1 MSSSANGADLPVS
14 SSAQSNRP
22 KNGKPEFLGFGT
34 FGGVF
39 TPCTLTILGVIMF
52 RRFGYV
58 VGNSGLMWALVILLS
73 AKILTTLTTFS
84 LSAVATNTKVKGG
97 GAYFLI
103 SRSLGAEF
111 GGAIGI
117 VFFLA
122 QAISVAMYVIG
133 FAEVVNELSSAY
145 SVKMVALIT
154 NVVVFICVFIGAG
167 WTIKVQYFIL
177 ATLILS
183 LISFFLGGFNEFQWS
198 YFNEN
203 LNPHYLDAVNDD
215 GVAVKESLRT
225 MFALFFPAVT
235 GIMAGANMSGDL
247 RKPSKSIPQGT
258 LWSIVATAIVYAVM
272 AIFIAGSR
280 PADTLLKNF
289 SVIGD
294 IAKWEI
300 LITAGVFAATISS
313 ALGSMMGAPRI
324 LQALAKDRIFPRLNF
339 FGAGS
344 GTSNEPRRAV
354 IVTFII
360 SSLCIVAADLNTIA
374 PLITMAFMITYGTIN
389 IATFYEGITRNP
401 SYRPTFRYSHWIVSL
416 LGAIGCISVMLLLNP
431 IWALASGLM
440 MVGIYFFIYSKQV
453 ESRFGDLNSGLLF
466 ERTRQN
472 LLKLERTLYH
482 PKNWRPIVLTMS
494 GGGYNR
500 LNLSMF
506 GHWLTR
512 GNGILNIGQ
521 VISGNAEEHT
531 ERIANQE
538 HLLEKFIVDEE
549 LDAFPNIVAAPNLG
563 DGIEYLVQC
572 SGLGALRPNTLLIGW
587 PGDVEKAA
595 PLVST
600 LRTVQKL
607 SRNVV
612 IARLEPTE
620 TPKEAPEGTIDVWWR
635 GRKNGELM
643 LLFAHL
649 LKQNPAWRSRTIRL
663 MRVVSSEEAKT
674 DVLKHLNELA
684 AESRIEIE
692 AEVFVSDHP
701 HHVIGKQSKDSA
713 VTILGFE
720 LPEAGKEDKFF
731 VQIERLIERLPR
743 TLLVSSIGN
752 VKLES

>member
-1 MSSSANGADLPVS
+1 MSSPANPAELPGS
-14 SSAQSNRP
+14 SSAQASRS
-22 KNGKPEFLGFGT
+22 KGEKPEFQGFGT

-58 VGNSGLMWALVILLS
+58 VGNSGLLWALLILLS
-73 AKILTTLTTFS
+73 AKVITTLTTFS

-97 GAYFLI
+97 GAYYLI

-133 FAEVVNELSSAY
+133 FAEVVKELNGSPTWI
-145 SVKMVALIT
+145 VALIT

-183 LISFFLGGFNEFQWS
+183 LISFFVGGFGQFSWS
-198 YFNEN
+198 HFSEN
-203 LNPHYLDAVNDD
+203 LNPHFLDTVDD
-215 GVAVKESLRT
+215 QGVVKKESLFT

-247 RKPSKSIPQGT
+247 KNPSRSIPLGT

-272 AIFIAGSR
+272 AVFIAGCQ
-280 PADTLLKNF
+280 PAKTLVENF
-289 SVIGD
+289 SVINV
-294 IAKWEI
+294 ISEWPI
-300 LITAGVFAATISS
+300 LITAGVFAATLSS

-324 LQALAKDRIFPRLNF
+324 LQALAKDKIFPRLKI

-344 GTSNEPRRAV
+344 GANNEPRRAV
-354 IVTFII
+354 ILTFII
-360 SSLCIVAADLNTIA
+360 SSICIVAADLNTIA

-389 IATFYEGITRNP
+389 IATFYEGITKNP
-401 SYRPTFRYSHWIVSL
+401 SYRPTFRYSHWITSL
-416 LGAIGCISVMLLLNP
+416 LGAIGCITVMFLLNP
-431 IWALASGLM
+431 LWALASGLIM
-440 MVGIYFFIYSKQV
+440 TGIYFFIYRKQV
-453 ESRFGDLNSGLLF
+453 EAQFGDLGSGLLF

-472 LLKLERTLYH
+472 LLKLERAMYH
-482 PKNWRPIVLTMS
+482 PKNWRPIVLAMS
-494 GGGYNR
+494 GGGKNR

-512 GNGILNIGQ
+512 RNGILNIGQ

-538 HLLEKFIVDEE
+538 QLLQKFIVDEE
-549 LDAFPNIVAAPNLG
+549 LDAFPNVVAAPNLS

-572 SGLGALRPNTLLIGW
+572 SGLGALRPNTVLIGW
-587 PGDVEKAA
+587 PGDDEKAG

-600 LRTVQKL
+600 MRTVQNL
-607 SRNVV
+607 GRNVV
-612 IARLEPTE
+612 IAKLQPTE
-620 TPKEAPEGTIDVWWR
+620 NPKNVPEGTIDVWWR

-649 LKQNPAWRSRTIRL
+649 LKQNPSWRNRTIRL
-663 MRVVSSEEAKT
+663 MRVVASEEAKA
-674 DVLKHLNELA
+674 DVLNHLNGLA
-684 AESRIEIE
+684 DESRIEIK
-692 AEVFVSDHP
+692 AHVFVSENP
-701 HHVIGKQSKDSA
+701 HHVIGKQSLDSA

-720 LPEAGKEDKFF
+720 LPEPGKEGKFF
-731 VQIERLIERLPR
+731 VQIERLVERLPR
-743 TLLVSSIGN
+743 ALLVSSIGN